1 MQLLRAKTIKA
12 KSPFQTK
19 MVFWSLFVGSRG
31 APNRIRIM
39 SALRKMSSNRNQ
51 LAIELG
57 IEYKAIQHHLKVLE
71 KNNLVRKTGNR
82 YGLTYCVSALFKHNE
97 NVFDEIVDRLKNL
110 RLSYSFVTFNE
121 IPQLSLD

>member
-1 MQLLRAKTIKA
+1 MQILNTRTIKA
-12 KSPFQTK
+12 KSPLQTK
-19 MVFWSLFVGSRG
+19 IVFWGLFVESRG

-71 KNNLVRKTGNR
+71 KNNLVRKIGN
-82 YGLTYCVSALFKHNE
+82 YYDVIYCVSPLFE
-97 NVFDEIVDRLKNL
+97 NSEFVFDEIVAKLNKVSDKK
-110 RLSYSFVTFNE
+110 
-121 IPQLSLD
+121 